1 MKTIKASN
9 IDELNAKLRT
19 IEKES
24 LTALQLINIASKY
37 EEGILLK
44 YSDLYIKNINGNL
57 IKKQINWVLIKNSL
71 EGLIKIYPLKKDI
84 SESCLLRIAK
94 AIVRKYGNQDNNWFS
109 ATKEMID
116 TIFQIVNEPEK
127 ICEYLIIKLSQPFFM
142 SEDPIK
148 NEETHNKFMTQN
160 LLSQAP
166 IDLNS
171 QTQINTNSLQ
181 TQINNN
187 HNISPIKLAQFIFV
201 IGHVALNMVILVKN

>member
-1 MKTIKASN
+1 
-9 IDELNAKLRT
+9 
-19 IEKES
+19 
-24 LTALQLINIASKY
+24 
-37 EEGILLK
+37 
-44 YSDLYIKNINGNL
+44 
-57 IKKQINWVLIKNSL
+57 
-71 EGLIKIYPLKKDI
+71 
-84 SESCLLRIAK
+84 
-94 AIVRKYGNQDNNWFS
+94 
-109 ATKEMID
+109 MID

-127 ICEYLIIKLSQPFFM
+127 ICEYLIIKLFQPFVM

-187 HNISPIKLAQFIFV
+187 HNISPMKLAQLIFV
-201 IGHVALNMVILVKN
+201 IGDVALNMVIYGEKLEVTIKKKFTNIQSSSKKNKSNLNTSKDDIMILLVEKKLKLIIILVYYIN

>member
-1 MKTIKASN
+1 
-9 IDELNAKLRT
+9 
-19 IEKES
+19 
-24 LTALQLINIASKY
+24 
-37 EEGILLK
+37 
-44 YSDLYIKNINGNL
+44 
-57 IKKQINWVLIKNSL
+57 
-71 EGLIKIYPLKKDI
+71 
-84 SESCLLRIAK
+84 
-94 AIVRKYGNQDNNWFS
+94 
-109 ATKEMID
+109 MID

-142 SEDPIK
+142 TEDPLK

-187 HNISPIKLAQFIFV
+187 HNISPMKLAQLIFV
-201 IGHVALNMVILVKN
+201 IGHVALNMVIYGEKLEVTIKKKFTGIHSSSKKNKSNLNISKDDIMILLVEKKLKLIIILIYYIS